1 MKRII
6 NFILKDITVAR
17 RDNIILYMLI
27 APLLIAFIMRLFIPS
42 LESSTVAFAVDV
54 SQGTEFAEKLKGY
67 GKVYVMQDDA
77 ATRERVGKTDDVIGI
92 TATEGKY
99 TVILEGN
106 ENDEIKEAA
115 YVVLADITRGQ
126 RIAQYSINNTGGGKS
141 LIKEYSAILII
152 LMSVLIAG
160 MSAGFNIIDEKES
173 GAVRAISVTPLRM
186 WQYLAARSIIITVFA
201 LILSLLS
208 TLILLGTRV
217 NLLYTAVGT
226 LFCSGIAI
234 LLGIL
239 IGGFAENQ
247 IKGIAM
253 VKVIAFPFTI
263 IPVASIFIPQ
273 KWQALLYIFPN
284 YWMFR
289 IFFNIFVKVD
299 ISGFWLSAVITL
311 AISAVFLLLLIFPL
325 KKRLRFR

>member
-17 RDNIILYMLI
+17 RDNIVLYMLI

-42 LESSTVAFAVDV
+42 LESSTVAFAAD
-54 SQGTEFAEKLKGY
+54 SSLGAEFAEKLKGY
-67 GKVYVMQDDA
+67 GKVFVMEDDA
-77 ATRERVGKTDDVIGI
+77 AVRERVGKTDDVIGI
-92 TATEGKY
+92 TAAESKY

-115 YVVLADITRGQ
+115 YVVLSDIMRGE

-186 WQYLAARSIIITVFA
+186 WQYIAARSAIITVFA
-201 LILSLLS
+201 IILSLLS
-208 TLILLGTRV
+208 TLILLGTSV
-217 NLLYTAVGT
+217 NLLYTSVGT
-226 LFCSGIAI
+226 LFCSGIGI

-263 IPVASIFIPQ
+263 IPVVSIFIPQ
-273 KWQALLYIFPN
+273 KWQAFLYIFPN

-289 IFFNIFVKVD
+289 IFFNIFVEVN
-299 ISGFWLSAVITL
+299 ISGFWLAAVITL
-311 AISAVFLLLLIFPL
+311 AASAAFLLLLIFPL
-325 KKRLRFR
+325 KKRLHFR

>member
-1 MKRII
+1 VKRII

-54 SQGTEFAEKLKGY
+54 SKGTEFAEKLKGY

-253 VKVIAFPFTI
+253 VKLIAFPFTI